1 MGMRFFELGTLNV
14 IVQKFEIKRYH
25 PVLVSLHWLL
35 AAMILLALVMGG
47 VVLEETPNSDPEKI
61 NHLKTHMSLGIS
73 ILVLMVVRLE
83 FRLLKPRPATAESG
97 NPLLDRLGP
106 SVHNLFYLVVI
117 AMALSGLATAITAGL
132 PEIVFGGS
140 SELLPANFLDLW
152 TRTAHGILSKLLWLL
167 IVMHLAGFVFRQ
179 FIRKDN
185 LFERMWF
192 AKKAKGDES

>member
-1 MGMRFFELGTLNV
+1 
-14 IVQKFEIKRYH
+14 
-25 PVLVSLHWLL
+25 
-35 AAMILLALVMGG
+35 MILLALVMGG
-47 VVLEETPNSDPEKI
+47 IVLEEIPNSDPEKI

-73 ILVLMVVRLE
+73 ILVLMVARLAV
-83 FRLLKPRPATAESG
+83 RLLKPRPATAESG
-97 NPLLDRLGP
+97 NPLLDRLAS

-117 AMALSGLATAITAGL
+117 AMALSGLATAIIAGL

-140 SELLPANFLDLW
+140 GELLPANFLDLW
-152 TRTAHGILSKLLWLL
+152 TRTAHGIISKLLWLL

-192 AKKAKGDES
+192 AKKATGDKS

>member
-73 ILVLMVVRLE
+73 ILVLMVVRLAV
-83 FRLLKPRPATAESG
+83 RLLKTRPATAESG
-97 NPLLDRLGP
+97 NPLLDRLGS

-152 TRTAHGILSKLLWLL
+152 TRTAHGIFSKLLWLL

-185 LFERMWF
+185 LIERMWF